1 MSTFHGCP
9 PDEIERIID
18 FLLNEH
24 SLNCIIKL
32 NPTLLGEERVR
43 ELLQGVMGYEAVNVP
58 SKAFQTDTSW
68 DQAQGFVKRLGVT
81 ADQLGLG
88 FGVKF
93 SNTLI
98 VENHRSFFP
107 ESEKEM

>member
-1 MSTFHGCP
+1 MFPLRPSNGH
-9 PDEIERIID
+9 
-18 FLLNEH
+18 FLG
-24 SLNCIIKL
+24 S
-32 NPTLLGEERVR
+32 
-43 ELLQGVMGYEAVNVP
+43 
-58 SKAFQTDTSW
+58 
-68 DQAQGFVKRLGVT
+68 AQGFVQRLGVT

-107 ESEKEM
+107 ESEKEMYHWDLLACAGN